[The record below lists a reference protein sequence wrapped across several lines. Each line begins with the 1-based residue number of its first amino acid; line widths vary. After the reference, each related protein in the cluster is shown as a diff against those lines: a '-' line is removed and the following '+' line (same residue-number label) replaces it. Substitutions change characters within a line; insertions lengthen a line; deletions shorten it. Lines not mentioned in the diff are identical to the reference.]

1 MCDDRFIPLDELNK
15 YLPLGKIRHVQPKP
29 LRELYL
35 MTAYLT
41 DEDRVALRVF
51 CEERNIPLEFI

>member
-1 MCDDRFIPLDELNK
+1 MIMFPD
-15 YLPLGKIRHVQPKP
+15 LPTEP
-29 LRELYL
+29 LRELVV

-51 CEERNIPLEFI
+51 CEERNIPLEFIEE

>member
-1 MCDDRFIPLDELNK
+1 MTNLQTE
-15 YLPLGKIRHVQPKP
+15 P

-51 CEERNIPLEFI
+51 CEERNIPLEFIE